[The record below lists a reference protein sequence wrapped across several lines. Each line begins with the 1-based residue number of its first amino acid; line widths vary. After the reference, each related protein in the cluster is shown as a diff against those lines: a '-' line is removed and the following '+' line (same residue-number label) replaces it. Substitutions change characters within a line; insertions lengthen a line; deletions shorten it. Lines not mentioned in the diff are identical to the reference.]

1 LPDEPVN
8 HDKSKG
14 PCPCGLAKKLGVLTD
29 LMKELSDPY
38 FKGTLAENINFAPVS
53 EDMVRKAKFEHYLRQ
68 VYWLHQ
74 TTMIMHRKKRQ
85 SPIPFVLK
93 YKDTNTM
100 PFIRTMTNMLENYKE
115 TDAQQI
121 RNIVTKFT
129 RNLDAIQ
136 KDFGE
141 LAEGPN
147 ALMLQNTV

>member
-1 LPDEPVN
+1 
-8 HDKSKG
+8 
-14 PCPCGLAKKLGVLTD
+14 
-29 LMKELSDPY
+29 MKELSDPY